1 MDNLL
6 QQLPHIEEGDI
17 LNLTL
22 TATSAETCLRGRYK
36 GTGRLVAVKLLRS
49 HSSQSGERVRNT
61 LEPQQM
67 KTERLLV
74 PLGVYRTRFFS
85 GLVSEWMTAGSL
97 HSLLYETK
105 LYPEFP
111 VCLRLRLLCDIA
123 EGLSHLHSIPLPH
136 LALRATHVILD
147 QQYRAKLCGW
157 GLPESSPSERVGPR
171 YRNLAYLSPEALYES
186 GSSVKT
192 DMYSFGVLL
201 WETLNRQH
209 ASEDFV
215 QQQLILRGT
224 EQSLEQGAESSL
236 LPSDTPHLRALTEL
250 VLSCWNSDPERRPSA
265 EDCLAVLRTALLSFD
280 PAAPVKAAL
289 RLKEIKERAMLS
301 CQNSPTWEIPIELN
315 NLENS
320 ADYKFM
326 HSKTLPMDILRPPAQ
341 TPASSGS
348 SPSKGSPLPSPPR
361 SGQHRRGCFGGR
373 NQTSPCS
380 ESPKPRVQLTGRAL
394 TASPRL
400 HSPSPPLLNPSPPSS
415 SSSSSSSPSSSP
427 MAPFHAQARSKNP
440 GLPSSSPPRRVS
452 CCGLLLERRELI
464 VRWMTEGRLNHLL
477 DVLRSRQALS
487 YEAYE
492 IITAAVT
499 LAARTRCML
508 DTCCC
513 LGERVAALVAVTLG
527 LVSASSTATAAR
539 GRAQLAH

>member
-6 QQLPHIEEGDI
+6 HQLPQIEEGDI

-22 TATSAETCLRGRYK
+22 TATSAEASLRGRYK
-36 GTGRLVAVKLLRS
+36 GTGRLVAVKLLPS
-49 HSSQSGERVRNT
+49 HSTSQSGGERVRNT
-61 LEPQQM
+61 LQPHQV
-67 KTERLLV
+67 KAERLLV

-85 GLVSEWMTAGSL
+85 GLVSEWMTEGSL
-97 HSLLYETK
+97 HSLLHETK

-111 VCLRLRLLCDIA
+111 VCLRLRLLCDVA

-136 LALRATHVILD
+136 LALRATHVLLD
-147 QQYRAKLCGW
+147 QQYRAKLCDW
-157 GLPESSPSERVGPR
+157 GLPESYPSQRVRPC
-171 YRNLAYLSPEALYES
+171 YRNLAYFSPEALYES

-209 ASEDFV
+209 ASEDLV
-215 QQQLILRGT
+215 QQQLILHGA
-224 EQSLEQGAESSL
+224 EQSLEQGSESSL
-236 LPSDTPHLRALTEL
+236 LPSDTPHLHALTEL
-250 VLSCWNSDPERRPSA
+250 ALSCWNSDPERRPSA
-265 EDCLAVLRTALLSFD
+265 EDCIGVLRTALLSFD
-280 PAAPVKAAL
+280 PMAPGKAAL
-289 RLKEIKERAMLS
+289 HLKEIKERALLS
-301 CQNSPTWEIPIELN
+301 CQDSPAWEIPIELN

-326 HSKTLPMDILRPPAQ
+326 HSKTLPMDIPRPPSQ
-341 TPASSGS
+341 TPTSSES

-361 SGQHRRGCFGGR
+361 NGQHRRGCFGGK

-380 ESPKPRVQLTGRAL
+380 ESPKARVQLTGRAL
-394 TASPRL
+394 TV
-400 HSPSPPLLNPSPPSS
+400 SPPLKSPSPPSS
-415 SSSSSSSPSSSP
+415 NSSSSSTP
-427 MAPFHAQARSKNP
+427 MAPSHAQARSKNP
-440 GLPSSSPPRRVS
+440 GLPSSSPLRRVS

-527 LVSASSTATAAR
+527 LVSATSTTIATR
-539 GRAQLAH
+539 DRTQLAH